1 MTGRQIEW
9 ARGLRYEDIAVE
21 PERLLTGNVVQSER
35 MEAVDRTVSALKQG
49 RSVIVHS
56 AIGPTD
62 PRIARTQ
69 RRMKALGVTP
79 QRMTDL
85 LGEALGEMTKRVI
98 RTARVRRVVLAGG
111 DTSGRIIRALGI
123 RALQVAAP
131 VGIAAP
137 LCYAYSS
144 QAGMAGLEI
153 SLKGG
158 QIGQEDYFEKVR
170 IKRILD
176 FSQAA
181 LGGIRKRS

>member
-1 MTGRQIEW
+1 MILNT
-9 ARGLRYEDIAVE
+9 D
-21 PERLLTGNVVQSER
+21 
-35 MEAVDRTVSALKQG
+35 DRSDYYL
-49 RSVIVHS
+49 I
-56 AIGPTD
+56 I
-62 PRIARTQ
+62 
-69 RRMKALGVTP
+69 LF
-79 QRMTDL
+79 
-85 LGEALGEMTKRVI
+85 
-98 RTARVRRVVLAGG
+98 RVVLAGG

-123 RALQVAAP
+123 LALQVAAP

-170 IKRILD
+170 IKRIPD
-176 FSQAA
+176 FNQVA